1 MSELVSEMRRDWIL
15 QCIGDDRIGSWIC
28 SKRSWL
34 MFKLIK
40 LLGLVLNL
48 AKFCTKLS
56 EFGTSESRRSVCKNR
71 IVYSLRFGFRNGT
84 VSSWFSLGRQL
95 ISE

>member
-15 QCIGDDRIGSWIC
+15 QCVGDDRIGSWIC

-48 AKFCTKLS
+48 AKVLC
-56 EFGTSESRRSVCKNR
+56 
-71 IVYSLRFGFRNGT
+71 
-84 VSSWFSLGRQL
+84 
-95 ISE
+95 